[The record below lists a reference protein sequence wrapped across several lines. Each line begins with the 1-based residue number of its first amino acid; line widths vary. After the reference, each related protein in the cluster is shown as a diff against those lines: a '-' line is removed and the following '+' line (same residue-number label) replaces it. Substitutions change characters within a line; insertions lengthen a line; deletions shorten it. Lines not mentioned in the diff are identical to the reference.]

1 MDLARGLSVSK
12 SDIWKSN
19 GKGVINIWSI
29 ETVDFEIELF
39 LNSRSLK
46 YLDRGPN
53 NNILN
58 LSHPMY
64 GRNINEKCF
73 GISETSNIKKN
84 DESQKTF
91 QHMNLVLENCFKW
104 FEHKY
109 TLHLREF

>member
-1 MDLARGLSVSK
+1 
-12 SDIWKSN
+12 
-19 GKGVINIWSI
+19 
-29 ETVDFEIELF
+29 
-39 LNSRSLK
+39 
-46 YLDRGPN
+46 
-53 NNILN
+53 
-58 LSHPMY
+58 MY